1 MKRFISQLF
10 VLVSLVFVVA
20 SCLKAPF
27 LTLNTPRSF
36 TFTNKGGSQSI
47 TFTCN
52 RDWSVSSSESW
63 IQVSPSSG
71 TASDGEVT
79 VKITCAENTTY
90 DARTATVTVK
100 VEELSE
106 VISISQDTGLG
117 LLVSPTTFDLT
128 NAAQTIE
135 IEVQKNVEYSF
146 SIDPD
151 AREWI
156 THTGTKG
163 LTSEK
168 LTFSIEANETYD
180 DREGVIAFKQSGG
193 PLFESVVIKQSQK
206 DGLFVEQD
214 EYLVSAE
221 EQIVDIKVKTNID
234 YTVSVDEDSKSWI
247 EIIQTKGL
255 TDYTISAR
263 IAYNDGVER
272 VGVLYIRGDKEA
284 TITIKQ
290 DKKERPTAPEG
301 AVDLGLSVFW
311 GKCNIGADNPED
323 YGDFYAWGETETK
336 GIYSWGTYKLCNGD
350 AFSFTKYNSYQN
362 CGTVDY
368 KIGLD
373 QKDDVAF
380 VKLGGR
386 WYIPTDAEWTELR
399 DNCTWTWTTL
409 NNVYGMSV
417 ISQINGN
424 SIFLPAA
431 GYHNDDYY
439 GNAGSYGYY
448 WSSSRTEASR
458 AAWHICFSSDGEKRY
473 SVDRYYGISVR
484 PISEIK

>member
-193 PLFESVVIKQSQK
+193 PLFESVVINSQSRQ
-206 DGLFVEQD
+206 F
-214 EYLVSAE
+214 
-221 EQIVDIKVKTNID
+221 
-234 YTVSVDEDSKSWI
+234 
-247 EIIQTKGL
+247 
-255 TDYTISAR
+255 ISR
-263 IAYNDGVER
+263 IATLSPFLTPR
-272 VGVLYIRGDKEA
+272 VSSRFAKRLAFTSNSPQVSCLRK
-284 TITIKQ
+284 
-290 DKKERPTAPEG
+290 APSR
-301 AVDLGLSVFW
+301 LLSMS
-311 GKCNIGADNPED
+311 E
-323 YGDFYAWGETETK
+323 
-336 GIYSWGTYKLCNGD
+336 
-350 AFSFTKYNSYQN
+350 NSRHVT
-362 CGTVDY
+362 CGTFLTS
-368 KIGLD
+368 GLISTSATSSL
-373 QKDDVAF
+373 KYVAF
-380 VKLGGR
+380 LVR
-386 WYIPTDAEWTELR
+386 S
-399 DNCTWTWTTL
+399 
-409 NNVYGMSV
+409 SV
-417 ISQINGN
+417 IG
-424 SIFLPAA
+424 IFHSP
-431 GYHNDDYY
+431 
-439 GNAGSYGYY
+439 
-448 WSSSRTEASR
+448 
-458 AAWHICFSSDGEKRY
+458 FSDNK
-473 SVDRYYGISVR
+473 
-484 PISEIK
+484 